1 MTYNVISTGSQ
12 GNAVI
17 INDSILI
24 DCGVPFK
31 DIKPYIKGLKLVL
44 LTHEHGDHFCPS
56 TIKKLAEKRP
66 TLRFGCGKWLI
77 NKLIACGVQKWR
89 IDVYSPNTRNN
100 YIDFVSLVMIPLNH
114 NVQNCGYKIYTE
126 DGEKII
132 YATDTNDLNG
142 IIAPNFDFYM
152 IEANYEDNEI
162 QQRIAEKVSKGEYA
176 YEKDVLKN
184 HLSKAKADDFI
195 IKNAGINSRFI
206 YLHGHGGMNFE

>member
-1 MTYNVISTGSQ
+1 MTYNIISTGSK

-17 INDSILI
+17 INDEILI

-56 TIKKLAEKRP
+56 TIKKIAEKRP

>member
-1 MTYNVISTGSQ
+1 MTYNIISTGSK
-12 GNAVI
+12 GNAII
-17 INDSILI
+17 INDEILI

-114 NVQNCGYKIYTE
+114 NVQNAGYKIE
-126 DGEKII
+126 MNGENIF

-142 IIAPNFDFYM
+142 IDAKGYDFYM
-152 IEANYEDNEI
+152 IEANYEDEEI
-162 QQRIAEKVSKGEYA
+162 KARIAEKEANGQYVYEY
-176 YEKDVLKN
+176 KVLKN
-184 HLSKAKADDFI
+184 HLSKSKADDFI
-195 IKNAGINSRFI
+195 AKNAGINSRYI

>member
-1 MTYNVISTGSQ
+1 MTYNIISTGSK

-17 INDSILI
+17 INDEILI

-89 IDVYSPNTRNN
+89 IDVYSPNTVNN
-100 YIDFVSLVMIPLNH
+100 YVNLGKIAMIPLHH
-114 NVQNCGYKIYTE
+114 NVQNAGYKIYMN
-126 DGEKII
+126 GEKII
-132 YATDTNDLNG
+132 YATDTNDLDG

-162 QQRIAEKVSKGEYA
+162 QQRIAEKASKGEYA

>member
-1 MTYNVISTGSQ
+1 MTYNIISTGSQ

-17 INDSILI
+17 INNEILI

-31 DIKPYIKGLKLVL
+31 DIKPCIQGLKLVL

-77 NKLIACGVQKWR
+77 NKLIACGVPKWR
-89 IDVYSPNTRNN
+89 IDVYSPNLTNN
-100 YIDFVSLVMIPLNH
+100 YIGLGKISMVLLVH
-114 NVQNCGYKIYTE
+114 NVQNCGYKLNVN
-126 DGEKII
+126 GEKIL

-142 IIAPNFDFYM
+142 IDAPNYDFYM
-152 IEANYEDNEI
+152 IEANYEDEEI
-162 QQRIAEKVSKGEYA
+162 KARIAVKEANGQYA
-176 YEKDVLKN
+176 YEKEVLKN

-195 IKNAGINSRFI
+195 AKNAGANSRYI

>member
-31 DIKPYIKGLKLVL
+31 AVKPYIQGLKLVL

-77 NKLIACGVQKWR
+77 SKLIACGVQKWR
-89 IDVYSPNTRNN
+89 IDVYFPNTINK
-100 YIDFVSLVMIPLNH
+100 YVDLGDISMVLLNH
-114 NVQNCGYKIYTE
+114 NVQNCGYKIFMN
-126 DGEKII
+126 GQKIF

-142 IIAPNFDFYM
+142 IEAKDFDFYM
-152 IEANYEDNEI
+152 IEANYEDEEI
-162 QQRIAEKVSKGEYA
+162 KVRIAEKQSKGEYC
-176 YEKDVLKN
+176 YEYQVLKN
-184 HLSKAKADDFI
+184 HLSKQKADDFI
-195 IKNAGINSRFI
+195 IKNAGIKSKYI

>member
-1 MTYNVISTGSQ
+1 MTYNIISTGSK

-17 INDSILI
+17 INDEILI

-152 IEANYEDNEI
+152 IEANYEDEEI
-162 QQRIAEKVSKGEYA
+162 KARIAEKKLNGQYA
-176 YEKDVLKN
+176 YETEVLKN

-195 IKNAGINSRFI
+195 AKNAGVNSRYI

>member
-1 MTYNVISTGSQ
+1 MTYNIISTGSK

-17 INDSILI
+17 INDEILI

-31 DIKPYIKGLKLVL
+31 DIKPYINGLKLVL

>member
-1 MTYNVISTGSQ
+1 MTYNIISTGSK

-17 INDSILI
+17 INDEILI

-66 TLRFGCGKWLI
+66 TLRFGCGEWLI
-77 NKLIACGVQKWR
+77 NKLTACGVQKWR
-89 IDVYSPNTRNN
+89 IDVYSPNTVNN
-100 YIDFVSLVMIPLNH
+100 YVNLGKIAMIPLHH
-114 NVQNCGYKIYTE
+114 NVQNAGYKIYMN
-126 DGEKII
+126 GEKII
-132 YATDTNDLNG
+132 YATDTNDLDG

-184 HLSKAKADDFI
+184 HLSKSKADDFI
-195 IKNAGINSRFI
+195 VKNAGVNSRFI

>member
-1 MTYNVISTGSQ
+1 MTYNIISTGSK

-17 INDSILI
+17 INDEILI

>member
-1 MTYNVISTGSQ
+1 MTYNIISTGSK

-17 INDSILI
+17 INDEILI

-89 IDVYSPNTRNN
+89 LDVYSPNTRNN